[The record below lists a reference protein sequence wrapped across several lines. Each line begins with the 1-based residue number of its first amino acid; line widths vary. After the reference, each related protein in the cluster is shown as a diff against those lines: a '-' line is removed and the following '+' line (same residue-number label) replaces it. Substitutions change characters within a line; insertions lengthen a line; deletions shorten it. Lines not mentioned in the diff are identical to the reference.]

1 MNKLSVL
8 KNPSTLMLLFLLAT
22 AGLFSIIAPQTLS
35 LNALNSMAMQ
45 LPQLG
50 ILTLAMFIPVISGGL
65 NLAITY
71 IANLAGLLAAAI
83 LTQLFTQFG
92 IGSGVLA
99 LICALAVGALVG
111 GLIGAMVAWFD
122 AHPILV
128 TLGAM
133 ILLKGSMEWV
143 TRGGNIA
150 GMPPFVQHIG
160 NGVWLGIPIIFWI
173 FLAACACVW
182 FVMHFTRLGFA
193 IYMIGSNPKA
203 AAFSGIAVN
212 RSYVWLYALSG
223 ALAAL
228 AGLVMLAQNNSM
240 RVDNGKDFLL
250 ITMLACFLS
259 GADPFGGSGK
269 VLPLIIALA
278 ALQLI
283 SSGMN
288 MLGVNPFVTTAL
300 WGAFLILVMV
310 LRAITNLNRRRA

>member
-1 MNKLSVL
+1 MNVL
-8 KNPSTLMLLFLLAT
+8 KNPSLLMLLFLGAT
-22 AGLFSIIAPQTLS
+22 AALFAVIAPQTLS
-35 LNALNSMAMQ
+35 AGALNSMAFQ

-71 IANLAGLLAAAI
+71 IANIGGLLAAVI
-83 LTQLFTQFG
+83 LTQLFGQAG
-92 IGSGVLA
+92 IGSGILAFAAALLAGGAIGA
-99 LICALAVGALVG
+99 LI
-111 GLIGAMVAWFD
+111 GLTVAWFD

-133 ILLKGSMEWV
+133 ILLKGAMEWL
-143 TRGGNIA
+143 TRGGGIS
-150 GMPPFVQHIG
+150 GMPDFIQHIG
-160 NGVWLGIPIIFWI
+160 NGTLSGIPIVFWI
-173 FLAACACVW
+173 FLAACALVW
-182 FVMHFTRLGFA
+182 FVMHYTRLGFA
-193 IYMIGSNPKA
+193 IYMIGSNPHA

-212 RSYVWLYALSG
+212 RAFTLLYALSG

-228 AGLVMLAQNNSM
+228 AGFVMLAQNNSM
-240 RVDNGKDFLL
+240 RIDAGKDYLL
-250 ITMLACFLS
+250 ITLLACFLS
-259 GADPFGGSGK
+259 GADPFGGFGR

-288 MLGVNPFVTTAL
+288 ILGANPFLTTAL

-310 LRAITNLNRRRA
+310 LRALSQKQRRNA